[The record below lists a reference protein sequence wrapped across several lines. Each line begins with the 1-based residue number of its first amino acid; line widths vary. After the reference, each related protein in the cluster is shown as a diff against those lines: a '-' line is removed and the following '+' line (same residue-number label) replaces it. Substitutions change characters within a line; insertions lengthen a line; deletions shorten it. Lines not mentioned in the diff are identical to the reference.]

1 MENKISDTAFNV
13 FDEVRLQGEHT
24 DVLIKV
30 QDTHFKVH
38 KIILCGC
45 SPYFRI
51 RLHRTLFSSQWT
63 NKEEQSYNV
72 AGMSSDTMSLII
84 QYAYA
89 RPVLITEESVPELLA
104 AADQFLI
111 SGLIDDCCQF
121 LEANLSLE
129 NCIGTC
135 MLAECFPTC
144 SAFLQKTRLYILH
157 HFEEVTQVSEEF
169 MELPLGHLTE
179 MIAQDEL
186 NVKQEE
192 VVFEAIIRW
201 IGHAPE
207 NRRKHIDVLLSKV
220 RMGLMSPDYFMTD
233 VRNNALV
240 LESEACSEIV
250 INAMKV
256 IFDLHMEETASSELA
271 NKLTRPRL
279 PYEILL
285 AIGGWSIS
293 NPTNEIEAYDAKA
306 DCWVSVTPK
315 DELPR
320 AYLGTAVLDGFVY
333 CLGGFDSENY
343 FSSVRKFNPITQT
356 WQEVAPMYERR
367 CYVSVAVLDGLIY
380 AIGGFNGFGR
390 LKTAERYDANANQ
403 WTMMASMNERRSD
416 ASATALQG
424 KVSSFTHDSPR
435 STVYKYC
442 RKHVGHCQCV
452 MCVCQV
458 YICGG
463 FTGVEC
469 LMSAESFDPQ
479 TNQWSLIAPMRSRRS
494 GVGVITY
501 GNLIYAVGGFDGAAR
516 LRSAEAYNPLN
527 DTWHDIRSMINSRS
541 NFGIEVVD
549 DQLVVVGGFN
559 GVGTCRDVECYDR
572 KMDEWYEACSMSVS
586 RSAVSCCVISGLPD
600 VTQYVVDRDS
610 LETSDYESD
619 SD

>member
-1 MENKISDTAFNV
+1 MEHKISETAFNV

-24 DVLIKV
+24 DVIIKV
-30 QDTHFKVH
+30 QETNFKVH

-45 SPYFRI
+45 SPYFR
-51 RLHRTLFSSQWT
+51 TLFSTQWT
-63 NKEEQSYNV
+63 NVEEQFYDIP
-72 AGMSSDTMSLII
+72 GMSSNTMSLII

-89 RPVLITEESVPELLA
+89 RPVLITEENVSELLA

-111 SGLIDDCCQF
+111 SDLIEACCQF
-121 LEANLSLE
+121 LEANLCPE
-129 NCIGTC
+129 NCIGAR
-135 MLAECFPTC
+135 MLTECFPSC
-144 SAFLQKTRLYILH
+144 SVLHQKTRLYVLQ
-157 HFEEVTQVSEEF
+157 HFEQVLQVSEEF
-169 MELPLGHLTE
+169 IELPLEHLEE

-192 VVFEAIIRW
+192 MVFEAIVRW
-201 IGHAPE
+201 IGHAPG
-207 NRRKHIDVLLSKV
+207 NRRKHIAVLLSKV

-240 LESEACSEIV
+240 LDSEACSDIV

-256 IFDLHMEETASSELA
+256 IFDLHMEEPASSELI
-271 NKLTRPRL
+271 NQLTRPRL

-285 AIGGWSIS
+285 AIGGWSVS
-293 NPTNEIEAYDAKA
+293 NPTNEIEAYDTKA
-306 DCWVSVTPK
+306 DCWVNMTQE

-320 AYLGTAVLDGFVY
+320 AYHGSVVLDGFVY

-380 AIGGFNGFGR
+380 AIGGFNGYGR
-390 LKTAERYDANANQ
+390 LKTAERYNTNTNQ
-403 WTMMASMNERRSD
+403 WTMMAPMNVRRSD
-416 ASATALQG
+416 ASATSLQG
-424 KVSSFTHDSPR
+424 K
-435 STVYKYC
+435 
-442 RKHVGHCQCV
+442 
-452 MCVCQV
+452 
-458 YICGG
+458 
-463 FTGVEC
+463 
-469 LMSAESFDPQ
+469 
-479 TNQWSLIAPMRSRRS
+479 
-494 GVGVITY
+494 
-501 GNLIYAVGGFDGAAR
+501 VGGFDGAAR

-527 DTWHDIRSMINSRS
+527 DTWHDIRSMINPRS

-572 KMDEWYEACSMSVS
+572 TTNEWDEVCSMSIS

-610 LETSDYESD
+610 LETSDDESD

>member
-1 MENKISDTAFNV
+1 MSQRFLNSHQHWISTDDTAFNV

-24 DVLIKV
+24 DVIIKV

-45 SPYFRI
+45 SPYFR
-51 RLHRTLFSSQWT
+51 TLFSTQWT
-63 NKEEQSYNV
+63 NMEEQFYHIP
-72 AGMSSDTMSLII
+72 GMSSDSMSLII

-89 RPVLITEESVPELLA
+89 RPVLITEENVPELLA

-111 SGLIDDCCQF
+111 SDLIDACCQF
-121 LEANLSLE
+121 LKANLCPE

-135 MLAECFPTC
+135 MLTECFPSC
-144 SAFLQKTRLYILH
+144 SMLHRKARLYVLQ
-157 HFEEVTQVSEEF
+157 HFEEVLQVSEEF
-169 MELPLGHLTE
+169 LELPLGHLE
-179 MIAQDEL
+179 AMIAQDEL

-192 VVFEAIIRW
+192 MVFEAIVRW

-207 NRRKHIDVLLSKV
+207 NRRKHIAVLLSKV

-240 LESEACSEIV
+240 LESEACSDIV

-256 IFDLHMEETASSELA
+256 IFDLHMEEPASSELV
-271 NKLTRPRL
+271 NQLTRPRL

-285 AIGGWSIS
+285 AIGGWSVS
-293 NPTNEIEAYDAKA
+293 NPTNEIEAYDARA
-306 DCWVSVTPK
+306 DCWVNVTQE

-320 AYLGTAVLDGFVY
+320 AYHGSVVLDGFVY

-380 AIGGFNGFGR
+380 AIGGFNGYGR
-390 LKTAERYDANANQ
+390 LKTAERYDTNTNQ
-403 WTMMASMNERRSD
+403 WTMMAPMNERRSD
-416 ASATALQG
+416 ASATSLQG
-424 KVSSFTHDSPR
+424 K
-435 STVYKYC
+435 
-442 RKHVGHCQCV
+442 
-452 MCVCQV
+452 V

-469 LMSAESFDPQ
+469 LFSAESFNPE

-501 GNLIYAVGGFDGAAR
+501 GNLVYAVGGFDGAAR

-527 DTWHDIRSMINSRS
+527 DTWHDIRSMINPRS

-549 DQLVVVGGFN
+549 DQLVVAGGFN
-559 GVGTCRDVECYDR
+559 GVGTCRDVECYNR
-572 KMDEWYEACSMSVS
+572 MTNEWDEVCSMSIS

-610 LETSDYESD
+610 LETSDDESD